1 MTCGWIHWFE
11 IPAANSGFCFFL
23 HLAARINSNWRRPR
37 RPTTD
42 CANPPRYNVT
52 GDESLCFIG
61 SCWTWC
67 EQAVHGIHYKA
78 EGTTVNFSYWG
89 LQFVLSLAS
98 FPCVSPHCQ
107 SYANAKSRLPSIC
120 CSHFIP
126 FLSSRLHRAF
136 PLKGYKSTCS
146 SVLKWLVC
154 IILSPRQQRCR
165 CDTVVLWKN
174 LYHLTPV
181 VPVICAYW
189 LLLRYMNSPLAS
201 VTLTVVT
208 VYTHILQ

>member
-67 EQAVHGIHYKA
+67 EQAVPGSHCKA
-78 EGTTVNFSYWG
+78 EDSTFNFSCKRSRVCTVPFHPSLVLCHTVNVS
-89 LQFVLSLAS
+89 
-98 FPCVSPHCQ
+98 VSPTQKKAAFH
-107 SYANAKSRLPSIC
+107 PSAVHTSFLFSHPVSIVHSLSKDTNLHVAV
-120 CSHFIP
+120 CSNGWFVSFYP
-126 FLSSRLHRAF
+126 QGNR
-136 PLKGYKSTCS
+136 G
-146 SVLKWLVC
+146 VG
-154 IILSPRQQRCR
+154 
-165 CDTVVLWKN
+165 
-174 LYHLTPV
+174 
-181 VPVICAYW
+181 
-189 LLLRYMNSPLAS
+189 
-201 VTLTVVT
+201 VTLWFFEKICT
-208 VYTHILQ
+208 I